1 MADNDRA
8 IRIGETEYHSLLI
21 MSEQSRVP
29 IQTTVDLL
37 ATMALGALRG
47 SIRKEWVGQDRY
59 KPQSGPKVV
68 KISKSVHDELSVLCE
83 AIGLNVSTAVMEAFH
98 ARRAYVTRLK
108 GLHAYELVQ
117 CNNALHESRRVYKEL
132 SKEGPKEK

>member
-1 MADNDRA
+1 MAEDRT
-8 IRIGETEYHSLLI
+8 IRIGATEYHDLLV
-21 MSEQSRVP
+21 MSEHARVP

-37 ATMALGALRG
+37 ATMALSALRG
-47 SIRKEWVGQDRY
+47 SIRTAWVGQDRY

-68 KISKSVHDELSVLCE
+68 KIGAAIHDELKELTE

-98 ARRAYVTRLK
+98 ARRKYVTSLK
-108 GLHAYELVQ
+108 GLHPHELVQ

-132 SKEGPKEK
+132 QKEGAKEK